1 MSARLKAKARIRL
14 TIEVALE
21 DTWGSDCQ
29 IGQLHE
35 QAAREALAKVS
46 NKLCAT
52 PCPVRWCII
61 GNPVVTGI
69 MTEEETL

>member
-14 TIEVALE
+14 TIEVTL
-21 DTWGSDCQ
+21 DDSWGSDCS
-29 IGQLHE
+29 IGQLHD

-61 GNPVVTGI
+61 GTPVVSGI
-69 MTEEETL
+69 ITEEESP